1 MIKPIPNFH
10 IYVPV
15 GVTQAG
21 RELFRTSVKTII
33 RKFADAEKKHNWKDL
48 FLTVSE
54 DTIQRAFRN
63 HVEKG
68 DPRDVAIFCFIMI
81 FRGWRIKPKAEVQI

>member
-1 MIKPIPNFH
+1 MTHPVPNFH

-15 GVTQAG
+15 GVTKAG
-21 RELFRTSVKTII
+21 RELFRMAVKSIL
-33 RKFADAEKKHNWKDL
+33 RKFADAEKKHDWKDL
-48 FLTVSE
+48 FLTAPEIDV
-54 DTIQRAFRN
+54 QRSFHN

-81 FRGWRIKPKAEVQI
+81 FRGWVIKSKEQK

>member
-1 MIKPIPNFH
+1 MMNKPVPNFH

-15 GVTQAG
+15 GVTRAG
-21 RELFRTSVKTII
+21 RELFRMAVKNII

-48 FLTVSE
+48 FLTATE
-54 DTIQRAFRN
+54 TDIQEAFRE
-63 HVEKG
+63 HLKKG

-81 FRGWRIKPKAEVQI
+81 FRGFSIKDEATDG

>member
-1 MIKPIPNFH
+1 MSRPVPNFH

-21 RELFRTSVKTII
+21 RELFKISVKSII

-48 FLTVSE
+48 FLAASE
-54 DTIQRAFRN
+54 IDIQHAFRE
-63 HVEKG
+63 HIEKG

-81 FRGWRIKPKAEVQI
+81 FRGWKIQSKSEVTT